1 MSNLELTGVI
11 EKLKERGDIE
21 EGAKEDLAA
30 RILALEHTLDLQ
42 KKTNEQLQKE
52 ITNEVVRR
60 ESAIKGQR
68 EAENEMKNLQAL
80 TEQANSQE
88 NNARTDLR
96 TERME
101 FIESQKLLRKETI
114 TLTQEITT
122 LATNNSELR
131 SKVASLERAT
141 NGTMSENKQIK
152 MVHKATVQQL
162 LATREELRDEQNRR
176 RKAEADLAR
185 YRGVLKI
192 QMKGRMEN
200 EEDMMGQ

>member
-1 MSNLELTGVI
+1 M
-11 EKLKERGDIE
+11 
-21 EGAKEDLAA
+21 
-30 RILALEHTLDLQ
+30 
-42 KKTNEQLQKE
+42 
-52 ITNEVVRR
+52 
-60 ESAIKGQR
+60 
-68 EAENEMKNLQAL
+68 
-80 TEQANSQE
+80 
-88 NNARTDLR
+88 
-96 TERME
+96 
-101 FIESQKLLRKETI
+101 
-114 TLTQEITT
+114 TQEITT